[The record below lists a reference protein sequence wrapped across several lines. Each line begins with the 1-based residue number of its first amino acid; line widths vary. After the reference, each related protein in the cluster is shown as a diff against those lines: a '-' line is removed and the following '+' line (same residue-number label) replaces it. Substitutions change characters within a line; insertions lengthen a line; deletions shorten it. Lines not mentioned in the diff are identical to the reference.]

1 MDNYA
6 THLPILECIVNNIVC
21 NNVFEFGMGNY
32 STKLFAQKFNS
43 VTSVEMQ
50 EHNWYLMMQEEN
62 LPSNVDLRS
71 ALGETP
77 AIDILNSMNT
87 RFSMIF
93 VDGHNGNRW
102 QCINESFAK
111 TDIIVTHDTETPG
124 YNWHLIEKPENF
136 TWIDIKQYNPW
147 TSVLT
152 CNNDVIS
159 FVTQDFPSYTIR

>member
-1 MDNYA
+1 MDDYA
-6 THLPILECIVNNIVC
+6 THLPILECIANNIVC
-21 NNVFEFGMGNY
+21 DNVFEFGMGNY

-43 VTSVEMQ
+43 VTSIEMQ
-50 EHNWYLMMQEEN
+50 EHNWYLIMQEQN

-71 ALGETP
+71 AVGQTP

-93 VDGHNGNRW
+93 VDGHGDNRW

-159 FVTQDFPSYTIR
+159 FVTQAFPSYTIR